1 MTTLNSIFRLKTIL
15 LLGGCV
21 LATAG
26 APAALAQEALEDE
39 EAPANARA
47 GEIVV
52 TAQRREERLQDVP
65 LSVSVVSSETL
76 RNAAVTTAERL
87 EQLVPGIRMGRSGAD
102 LRPAMRGTYT
112 EFVGPNSD
120 PRFGIYVD
128 DIYQSR
134 PAQIPPI
141 VDLARVEVQKG
152 PQGTLYGRNSYG
164 GNIAFYSANPTDK
177 FEGFVDAIYGR
188 YDRVRVDGALNLPIT
203 AGVALRVAGMY
214 EKSDGYVKNINPQGN
229 DFADED
235 QYYVRGS
242 LRIAPEAMDGRLE
255 ILLRG
260 SYLSQGGAGQ
270 GGFGYKVLGTLVD
283 PTLITPRGGSIN
295 VNGVNYTFP
304 NGYNGSSFT
313 GVQVPFDPR
322 YRDGIA
328 DINGADVGIPVD
340 PDPYRVNFAGRN
352 FRDAETLAFSG
363 VINYDVGPV
372 RLRSI
377 TSYTDFKNTRTGNSL
392 TPVLLDFSTIRGA
405 AQTFTQELQI
415 LSNDTSSPFQWIA
428 GAYYFDDRVTEVN
441 VTNTVRLTP
450 TPYFFFGLEFF
461 PAGSPFSNATF
472 NDFFNAFESETR
484 SLAGYGQL
492 SYTFDDRL
500 TITGGIRYTQDRKKF
515 MAPINSNF
523 AQGGTGSSF
532 YVFDVNQ
539 PVDFEC
545 GGFIAAAPN
554 SNANAASI
562 ANARQFVCGQIKQDF
577 VTYRAAIDYKITPDN
592 LVYASFSTGAHS
604 GGFNQTPIAI
614 GGVQTLLPF
623 DPEYV
628 DAYEVGTKNTFM
640 DGKLVLNVA
649 AFYNQYSDL
658 QAQSSIPNPANP
670 LTSVVAQTFNVAK
683 SRAYGVD
690 VEAVIR
696 PHPDWTFNLAFNYL
710 NSKLQDFPIN
720 VFANGGAQN
729 LCGVSTS
736 CIPNSGEQNGLQG
749 SPFPNVRTDP
759 NLFVPLLG
767 PDGNQVVVGGVPQF
781 RYVIAGDLRD
791 GTRVSSPE
799 AFQPKFTWQAGVAH
813 RIDLGGAGSLTPEV
827 QTFFSSDYLLSVIAP
842 NLGRQSSFTRTDL
855 RLTYQTEDERFRLQV
870 FVNNVEDAAVIT
882 RTAFAAQ
889 RAMLVN
895 YAVPRTWGV
904 AAGFRF

>member
-1 MTTLNSIFRLKTIL
+1 MIKTNRTRGVKAL
-15 LLGGCV
+15 LLGGCT
-21 LATAG
+21 LAA
-26 APAALAQEALEDE
+26 AWVPAALAQDTLAQED
-39 EAPANARA
+39 ADGGARA
-47 GEIVV
+47 EEIIV

-65 LSVSVVSSETL
+65 LSVSVVTSETL

-102 LRPAMRGTYT
+102 LRPAIRGTYT

-120 PRFGIYVD
+120 PRFGIYID

-134 PAQIPPI
+134 PSQIPPI
-141 VDLARVEVQKG
+141 VDLTRVEVQKG

-164 GNIAFYSANPTDK
+164 GNIAFFSANPTDR

-188 YDRVRVDGALNLPIT
+188 YDRVRLDGAINLPVT
-203 AGVALRVAGMY
+203 EGVAFRLSGMY
-214 EKSDGYVKNINPQGN
+214 EKADGYVKNINPLGN
-229 DFADED
+229 DFGDED
-235 QYYVRGS
+235 QWYIRGA
-242 LRIAPEAMDGRLE
+242 LRIAPSGMDDRLE

-260 SYLSQGGAGQ
+260 SYLAQDGAGQ

-283 PTLITPRGGSIN
+283 TSLIRPPGGSIN
-295 VNGVNYTFP
+295 VNGINYTFP
-304 NGYNGSSFT
+304 NGFNGSSFT
-313 GVQVPFDPR
+313 GQRVPFDPR
-322 YRDGIA
+322 FRDGVA
-328 DINGADVGIPVD
+328 DINGADVGVAVD
-340 PDPYRVNFAGRN
+340 PDPYRVNFAGKN
-352 FRDAETLAFSG
+352 FRRADTYAFSG
-363 VINYDVGPV
+363 VINFDAGLV

-392 TPVLLDFSTIRGA
+392 LPVQLDFSIIKGA

-428 GAYYFDDRVTEVN
+428 GAFYYDDRVTEIN

-450 TPYFFFGLEFF
+450 TPYFFFGLEFR

-472 NDFFNAFESETR
+472 NDFFSAFENRTKSY
-484 SLAGYGQL
+484 AGYGQM

-500 TITGGIRYTQDRKKF
+500 TITGGIRYTQDRKRF

-532 YVFDVNQ
+532 YIFDINQ

-562 ANARQFVCGQIKQDF
+562 ANARQFVCGKTNQDF

-604 GGFNQTPIAI
+604 GGFNQTPVSIS
-614 GGVQTLLPF
+614 GVQTLLTF

-628 DAYEVGTKNTFM
+628 DAYEIGTKNTFM
-640 DGKLVLNVA
+640 DGKLTLNAA
-649 AFYNQYSDL
+649 AFFNQFSDL

-683 SRAYGVD
+683 SRAYGVE

-710 NSKLQDFPIN
+710 DSKLQDYPLN

-736 CIPNSGEQNGLQG
+736 CVPNSGETNGLQG

-759 NLFVPLLG
+759 NRFVPLLG

-781 RYVIAGDLRD
+781 RYVIAGRLRD
-791 GTRVSSPE
+791 GTTVSSPE
-799 AFQPKFTWQAGVAH
+799 AFQPKYTWQAGVSH
-813 RIDLGGAGSLTPEV
+813 RIDLGSAGSLTPEV
-827 QTFFSSDYLLSVIAP
+827 QAFFSSDYLLSVIAP
-842 NLGRQSSFTRTDL
+842 ELGRQDAFTRTDL
-855 RLTYQTEDERFRLQV
+855 RLTYKTADERFRLQV
-870 FVNNVEDAAVIT
+870 FVNNVEDSAVIT

-895 YAVPRTWGV
+895 YAVPRTWGI

>member
-1 MTTLNSIFRLKTIL
+1 M
-15 LLGGCV
+15 
-21 LATAG
+21 
-26 APAALAQEALEDE
+26 AQEAVAEDT
-39 EAPANARA
+39 AA
-47 GEIVV
+47 GDDVRPDQIVV

-65 LSVSVVSSETL
+65 LSVSVVTSDTL

-87 EQLVPGIRMGRSGAD
+87 EQIVPGIRIGRSGAD

-112 EFVGPNSD
+112 EFVGANSD

-134 PAQIPPI
+134 PSQIPPI

-164 GNIAFYSANPTDK
+164 GNIAFFSADPTDR
-177 FEGFVDAIYGR
+177 FEGFVDAIYGK
-188 YDRVRVDGALNLPIT
+188 YDRIRVDAALNVPIT
-203 AGVALRVAGMY
+203 SGVALRLAGMY
-214 EKSDGYVKNINPQGN
+214 EKADGYVKNINPLGN

-235 QYYVRGS
+235 QHYIRGS
-242 LRIAPEAMDGRLE
+242 LRIAPESLDGRLE

-260 SYLSQGGAGQ
+260 SYLAQDGAGQ
-270 GGFGYKVLGTLVD
+270 GGFGYKILGTLVD
-283 PTLITPRGGSIN
+283 PSLIRAPGGSVN
-295 VNGVNYTFP
+295 VNGINYSFP

-313 GVQVPFDPR
+313 GIQVPFDPR
-322 YRDGIA
+322 FRDGIP

-352 FRDAETLAFSG
+352 FRRADTYAFSG
-363 VINYDVGPV
+363 VINYDAGPV

-377 TSYTDFKNTRTGNSL
+377 TSYTDFKNIRTGNSL
-392 TPVLLDFSTIRGA
+392 LPVQLDFSFIKGA

-428 GAYYFDDRVTEVN
+428 GAYYFDDRVTEIN

-450 TPYFFFGLEFF
+450 TPYFFFGLEFR
-461 PAGSPFSNATF
+461 PAGTPFSNATF
-472 NDFFNAFESETR
+472 NDFISAFENRTKSY
-484 SLAGYGQL
+484 AGYGQM
-492 SYTFDDRL
+492 SYTFGDRL
-500 TITGGIRYTQDRKKF
+500 TLTGGIRYTQDRKAF

-532 YVFDVNQ
+532 YIFDINQ
-539 PVDFEC
+539 PVDFRC

-562 ANARQFVCGQIKQDF
+562 ANARQFVCSKIKQDF
-577 VTYRAAIDYKITPDN
+577 VTYRAAVDFKLTPDN
-592 LVYASFSTGAHS
+592 LLYASFSTGAHS
-604 GGFNQTPIAI
+604 GGFNQTPVAI
-614 GGVQTLLPF
+614 NGVQRLLTF
-623 DPEYV
+623 EPEYV
-628 DAYEVGTKNTFM
+628 DAYEIGTKNSFM
-640 DGKLVLNVA
+640 DGKLTLNVA
-649 AFYNQYSDL
+649 AFLNKFSNL

-670 LTSVVAQTFNVAK
+670 QTSVVAQTFNVAK
-683 SRAYGVD
+683 SRAFGLD

-710 NSKLQDFPIN
+710 DSKLQDYPLN

-729 LCGVSTS
+729 LCGIT
-736 CIPNSGEQNGLQG
+736 PNCVPGSSEQNGLQG

-759 NLFVPLLG
+759 NRFVPLLG

-781 RYVIAGDLRD
+781 RYVIAGRLRD
-791 GTRVSSPE
+791 GSRVSSPD
-799 AFQPKFTWQAGVAH
+799 AFQPRYTWQAGVSH
-813 RIDLGGAGSLTPEV
+813 RISLGDNGSLTPEV
-827 QTFFSSDYLLSVIAP
+827 QTFFSSSYLLSVIAP
-842 NLGRQSSFTRTDL
+842 RLGEQSAFTRTDL
-855 RLTYQTEDERFRLQV
+855 RLTYQTADERFRLQA
-870 FVNNVEDAAVIT
+870 FVNNVENSAVIT

-895 YAVPRTWGV
+895 YAVPRTWGI
-904 AAGFRF
+904 AAGFKF